1 MLIRMAWRNLWR
13 NGRRTMLT
21 VAAISLGLA
30 LLITMVSF
38 VVGMQE
44 MMVEQV
50 ARSSIGH
57 IQVVRPDYLKKK
69 RVGLVFPAAKEI
81 TETLEGLDDVKAASP
96 RLRFS
101 GAIQSSNSPT
111 MQVVDIMAVDPK
123 REAKFSALVDKVVAG
138 GFVVPPK
145 EATEPDAPARYRNRK
160 GILLGAKLA
169 SLLKVELGS
178 KVRVDTAGLRG
189 GTVSGAFYVTGI
201 VKTGADSFDRSL
213 AIVDIDAMRAL
224 ANTKDTAHEIAVMVK
239 DPSDIAGAALRIRD
253 GLNPILHEMDVEHP
267 GTLVAVAPW
276 WEVSPE
282 IKAMVDMSQS
292 WSSILYLFM
301 LVILSA
307 GVLTTVY
314 MMIYER
320 RREFG
325 IQLAVGE
332 RPMRLFA
339 SVMLESFFMGT
350 LSVAVGVLFGA
361 IGAGYFHYHGLDL
374 RFLLGGFDIGGLF
387 MENVYRGSIAP
398 RVFIEPSV
406 VVFIGTILFALWPS
420 MKVARMKALDGIQQ
434 GAAQ

>member
-57 IQVVRPDYLKKK
+57 LQIVRPDYLKKK
-69 RVGLVFPAAKEI
+69 RVGLVFPEADEI
-81 TETLEGLDDVKAASP
+81 TSALEGLEDVKAASP

-138 GFVVPPK
+138 GFVVPPE
-145 EATEPDAPARYRNRK
+145 EATDADAPARYRSRK
-160 GILLGAKLA
+160 GILLGSKLA

-201 VKTGADSFDRSL
+201 AKTGADSFDRSL
-213 AIVDIDAMRAL
+213 AIVGIEAMRTL

-239 DPSDIAGAALRIRD
+239 DHSDIAGAATRIEN
-253 GLNPILHEMDVEHP
+253 GLGDVLAKLETEHP
-267 GTLVAVAPW
+267 DAMVTVAPW

-282 IKAMVDMSQS
+282 IKDMLDMSRS

-339 SVMLESFFMGT
+339 SVMLESFFMGA
-350 LSVAVGVLFGA
+350 LSVAVGLVFGG

-374 RFLLGGFDIGGLF
+374 RFLLGGFDVGGLF

-398 RVFIEPSV
+398 SVFIEPSV
-406 VVFIGTILFALWPS
+406 VVFLGTILFALWPS
-420 MKVARMKALDGIQQ
+420 MRVARMKALDGIQQ
-434 GAAQ
+434 GASQ